1 MTSFVMT
8 SHHCWLQNAMPIN
21 GFLASLW
28 MCQSTAGN
36 LHTKT
41 LTAAHD
47 RQSSKRKLGLG
58 FEW

>member
-28 MCQSTAGN
+28 MCQY